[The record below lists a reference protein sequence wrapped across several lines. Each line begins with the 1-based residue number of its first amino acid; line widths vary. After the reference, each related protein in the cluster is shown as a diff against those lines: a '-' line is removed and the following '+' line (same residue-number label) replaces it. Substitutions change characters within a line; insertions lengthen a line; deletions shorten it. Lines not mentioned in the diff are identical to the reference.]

1 MVECKAALLRKN
13 HSQLRVLG
21 ARMSDLQSVDVMVYA
36 VHGQMEASGRG
47 VAAVD
52 EMSQTLGM
60 DRRD

>member
-1 MVECKAALLRKN
+1 MFECKAVLLHKIP
-13 HSQLRVLG
+13 SQLHAQG

>member
-13 HSQLRVLG
+13 HSQLHAQG

-36 VHGQMEASGRG
+36 VHGQMEESGRV

-52 EMSQTLGM
+52 ETTQTLAMG
-60 DRRD
+60 

>member
-1 MVECKAALLRKN
+1 MFECKAVLLHKIP
-13 HSQLRVLG
+13 SQLHAQG
-21 ARMSDLQSVDVMVYA
+21 ARMSALQSVDLMVYA

>member
-13 HSQLRVLG
+13 HSQLRALG

-36 VHGQMEASGRG
+36 VHGQMEESGRV

-52 EMSQTLGM
+52 ETTQTLAMG
-60 DRRD
+60 

>member
-1 MVECKAALLRKN
+1 MFECKAVLLHKIP
-13 HSQLRVLG
+13 SQLHAQG
-21 ARMSDLQSVDVMVYA
+21 ARMSALQSVDVMVYA